1 MTKTRGFTLIEL
13 MITLMII
20 GILAA
25 IALPSY
31 RESVKRGNRR
41 AAQSVMMDIVNRE
54 QQYFMANRAY
64 VSTLAG
70 LGYTLP
76 PEVSGNYTGAI
87 ALVTG
92 PPPGFTVTFTAIAG
106 QVSDGNLTVN
116 SQGVKTPTDKW

>member
-1 MTKTRGFTLIEL
+1 MIKPRGFTLIEL

-54 QQYFMANRAY
+54 QQYFLANRAY

-70 LGYTLP
+70 LGYGLP
-76 PEVSGNYTGAI
+76 SEVSQNYSGGI

-106 QVSDGNLTVN
+106 QVSDGNLSVN
-116 SQGVKTPTDKW
+116 SQGVKTPADKW